1 LEIEELT
8 ENSEIK
14 CDVCN
19 LTMLYRN
26 KKILVLDTNEEFN
39 LNELTEREEGE
50 LEEFEEEHYFEEEE
64 EEY

>member
-1 LEIEELT
+1 MIIRCPSCGEELEIEELI

-26 KKILVLDTNEEFN
+26 KKILDMNSKKDL
-39 LNELTEREEGE
+39 
-50 LEEFEEEHYFEEEE
+50 
-64 EEY
+64 